1 MHMFDASST
10 IYGWENYPLAQ
21 FPRLWD
27 WLGSQIGARLVT
39 LSETANKEVWLK
51 LAICGQWLKDQG
63 LAAVVN
69 TPATLLEASRI
80 KPLLDIV
87 GNGYHPAGVDENDL
101 LIIAS
106 AKTAGGATL
115 VSNEN
120 KQPNLPLDRRRYKI
134 PAVCDYLNSPVR
146 CESFLEYIK
155 SSGQSF

>member
-27 WLGSQIGARLVT
+27 WLGSQIGAGLVT
-39 LSETANKEVWLK
+39 LSETADKEVYSK
-51 LAICGQWLKDQG
+51 LANCGQWLKDQG
-63 LAAVVN
+63 LAVVVN
-69 TPATLLEASRI
+69 TPATLLEASQI
-80 KPLLDIV
+80 KTLLNIV
-87 GNGYHPAGVDENDL
+87 GDDYHPDGVGENDL

-106 AKTAGGATL
+106 AKTGGATL
-115 VSNEN
+115 VSDEK
-120 KQPNLPLDRRRYKI
+120 KQPFLPDNHRRYKI
-134 PAVCDYLNSPVR
+134 PAVCAYLNSPVP

>member
-10 IYGWENYPLAQ
+10 IYGWENYPLSQ

-39 LSETANKEVWLK
+39 LSETADKEVCSK
-51 LAICGQWLKDQG
+51 LANCGQWLKDQG
-63 LAAVVN
+63 LAVVVN
-69 TPATLLEASRI
+69 TPATLLEAAQI
-80 KPLLDIV
+80 KTLLDIV
-87 GNGYHPAGVDENDL
+87 GDGYHPDGVGENDL

-106 AKTAGGATL
+106 AKTGGATL
-115 VSNEN
+115 VSDEK
-120 KQPNLPLDRRRYKI
+120 KQPIRPANRRRYKI
-134 PAVCDYLNSPVR
+134 PAVCAYLNSPVR

>member
-10 IYGWENYPLAQ
+10 IYGWDNYPLAQ
-21 FPRLWD
+21 FPGLWD

-51 LAICGQWLKDQG
+51 LANCGQWLKDQG
-63 LAAVVN
+63 LAVVVN
-69 TPATLLEASRI
+69 TPATLLEASQI
-80 KPLLDIV
+80 KTLLDIV
-87 GNGYHPAGVDENDL
+87 GNGYHLAGVDENDL

-106 AKTAGGATL
+106 AKTGGATL

-120 KQPNLPLDRRRYKI
+120 KQPIRPANRRRYKI
-134 PAVCDYLNSPVR
+134 PAVCASLNPPVR

>member
-10 IYGWENYPLAQ
+10 IYGWDNYPLAQ

-27 WLGSQIGARLVT
+27 WLGSQIGAGLVT
-39 LSETANKEVWLK
+39 LSETADKEVCSK

-63 LAAVVN
+63 LAVVVN
-69 TPATLLEASRI
+69 TPATLQEASQI
-80 KPLLDIV
+80 KTLLDIV
-87 GNGYHPAGVDENDL
+87 GDDYHSDGVGENDL

-106 AKTAGGATL
+106 AKTEGATL
-115 VSNEN
+115 VSDEK
-120 KQPNLPLDRRRYKI
+120 KQPNLPPNRRRYKI
-134 PAVCDYLNSPVR
+134 PAVCAYLNSPVR